1 MPRLTGR
8 LVAAV
13 RHLRDY
19 PLAGRV
25 VPELGRAT
33 IREVVH
39 GAYRIVYRVTPSAV
53 EILAVIHGARE
64 FPPPS
69 LEESK

>member
-1 MPRLTGR
+1 VTGQ
-8 LVAAV
+8 LVATV

-19 PLAGRV
+19 PLVGRI
-25 VPELGRAT
+25 VPELRRTT
-33 IREVVH
+33 IREVIH

-53 EILAVIHGARE
+53 EILAVVHGARE

-69 LEESK
+69 LAESK